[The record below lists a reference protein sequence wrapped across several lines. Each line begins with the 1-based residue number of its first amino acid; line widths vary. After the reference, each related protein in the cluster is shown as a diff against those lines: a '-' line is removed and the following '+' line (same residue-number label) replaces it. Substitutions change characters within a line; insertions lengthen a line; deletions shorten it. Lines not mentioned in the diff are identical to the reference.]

1 MSGLFKSHY
10 GAGWKECL
18 ISVLLFYFL
27 QFYKLAMKMNKL
39 LIIAV
44 IIISGS
50 FSLYGQGD
58 LNEQQKVF
66 FRNERSFAIM
76 LNTDG
81 YGFGYRSAKRID
93 YLNKRLFEIEGG
105 TLKHPKEYKQPTLY
119 TQGGS
124 FKYGKIN
131 YPFYFRGGLGHQHE
145 IFKKADLGGIAIR
158 YFYSA
163 GGILGFYKPIYYKI
177 VYPLPGNEY
186 MIKEE
191 KFKPAITQPQDIY
204 SKASFFKGFNEIK
217 LTPGLY
223 AKGGFNFEY
232 SKEDKVIHAIEI
244 GAQINAF
251 ANTIPIMA
259 SSDNKSIFFS
269 LFVSYR
275 FGMIIDPLDPESNKF
290 SNIFRKKK
298 NN

>member
-1 MSGLFKSHY
+1 
-10 GAGWKECL
+10 
-18 ISVLLFYFL
+18 
-27 QFYKLAMKMNKL
+27 MKKL

-44 IIISGS
+44 IILSGAY
-50 FSLYGQGD
+50 SLYSQGE
-58 LNEQQKVF
+58 LNEQQRVF
-66 FRNERSFAIM
+66 FRNERSFAFM

-81 YGFGYRSAKRID
+81 YGFGYRGAKRID
-93 YLNKRLFEIEGG
+93 YLNKRLVEIEGG

-131 YPFYFRGGLGHQHE
+131 SPFYIRVGLGHQHE
-145 IFKKADLGGIAIR
+145 LFKKADLGGIAIR

-163 GGILGFYKPIYYKI
+163 GGALGMYKPIYYRI
-177 VYPLPGNEY
+177 VYPIPGNEFI
-186 MIKEE
+186 IKEE

-204 SKASFFKGFNEIK
+204 SKASFFKGFSEIRV
-217 LTPGLY
+217 LPGLY

-232 SKEDKVIHAIEI
+232 SKEDKIIHAIEV

-251 ANTIPIMA
+251 SNTIPIMA
-259 SSDNKSIFFS
+259 STNNKNIFFS

-275 FGMIIDPLDPESNKF
+275 FGVIIDPLDPESAKV